1 MRWQPRAE
9 SENSWSVAME
19 ARLKNA
25 GADEKNAAYDL
36 KAVNPNKQTE
46 TDARAPEE
54 LLKIIEAKGRE
65 IHEALKTLF
74 R

>member
-1 MRWQPRAE
+1 MAAQTRKT
-9 SENSWSVAME
+9 
-19 ARLKNA
+19 LKTI
-25 GADEKNAAYDL
+25 
-36 KAVNPNKQTE
+36 NPNKQAE

-65 IHEALKTLF
+65 IHEAQKTLS